1 MTVELQRAQGFTL
14 LELLMVLLI
23 SGILLGIGLGVIFT
37 EKNGLNQ
44 AAQLLV
50 TAAVT
55 ARSQAMLRNAPVTL
69 QLSPGAVVVRD
80 AESRWEKAFA
90 HGVEA
95 LSVNGRQ
102 LMGDARL
109 VIFQPLG
116 LVQEQVVVMSAGAD
130 ALSVYIPATGSP
142 LVLEG
147 SYSLE
152 RIRKEYL

>member
-1 MTVELQRAQGFTL
+1 MTVESERAQGFTL

-23 SGILLGIGLGVIFT
+23 SGILLGLGLGLVFT

-55 ARSQAMLRNAPVTL
+55 ARSQAMLHNAPVTL
-69 QLSPGAVVVRD
+69 QLSSDTVVVRG
-80 AESRWEKAFA
+80 ATSCWEKTFPR
-90 HGVEA
+90 GVEA
-95 LSVNGRQ
+95 LSVNGKP
-102 LMGDARL
+102 LIGGARS
-109 VIFQPLG
+109 VFFQPLG
-116 LVQEQVVVMSAGAD
+116 LVQEQVVVVSSGA
-130 ALSVYIPATGSP
+130 AAFSVYIPAIGSP
-142 LVLEG
+142 VVLEG